1 MVGRLRQPLS
11 AALGE
16 RVRNCRGMAKAQ
28 VQTLGWNVR
37 SRPARTA
44 DHLGLWPRR
53 ADTYHP
59 RHGVGQG
66 IRKSRLLCV
75 RNCLTTTPKNFP
87 TL

>member
-1 MVGRLRQPLS
+1 
-11 AALGE
+11 
-16 RVRNCRGMAKAQ
+16 MAKAQ

-59 RHGVGQG
+59 RHEVGQG
-66 IRKSRLLCV
+66 IRKSRFTLRTQLPYNHTQKFPNTKLTRLDSLVV
-75 RNCLTTTPKNFP
+75 RAVMGQQRKG
-87 TL
+87 